1 MTSPTKLRAAGLLE
15 RYHITRHFLHLDSS
29 VVVSA
34 RYTCTDGSLLTKEI
48 LFPALRKVIEKH
60 PVLAVKLQEE
70 DVNPSFVRLAKIELP
85 LVTQFSDDD
94 DLELAIKRHLSKRFD
109 THAELPLWR
118 VEILKD
124 GTVIFAFHHGICDG
138 LSGVTFHS
146 SLLTALQDVITVE
159 ISVLVEVPDTLSL
172 LPPIEVAT
180 SLRPS
185 LRKIITEI
193 FSLLA
198 PASWTRG
205 YSAWT
210 ANPVSKNI
218 QLDPRVKLFTF
229 TNTEMTAFSAAC
241 RSHGATITS
250 AFYCLAVAT
259 ISRLIPP
266 ASQQYKTLSAFVPVN
281 LRGVAGVAA
290 DTMCD
295 YVSAHHTYPPLN
307 PTFEWPTAARYA
319 SELQR
324 QKHAA
329 REEIGMLSFLFGNYA
344 GFLRGQLGRKR
355 VGTFEIS
362 NAGRVCMP
370 TIDGS
375 WHIENMAFAQ
385 CNVILGSA
393 LTLSVIGDPTGA
405 TTVALTSGEDAI
417 DGMLVESFVT
427 DFKDAFRALLV

>member
-1 MTSPTKLRAAGLLE
+1 MKSFKTSPTKLRTAGLLE

-34 RYTCTDGSLLTKEI
+34 RYTCTDGSLLNRET
-48 LFPALRKVIEKH
+48 LFRTLKKVIVKH

-85 LVTQFSDDD
+85 LVAQFSDED

-138 LSGVTFHS
+138 LSGVAFHS
-146 SLLTALQDVITVE
+146 SLLTALQDVITVGG
-159 ISVLVEVPDTLSL
+159 SVLVEVPDTLSL
-172 LPPIEVAT
+172 LPPI
-180 SLRPS
+180 
-185 LRKIITEI
+185 KIITEI
-193 FSLLA
+193 FSLLS

-205 YSAWT
+205 YFAWT

-218 QLDPRVKLFTF
+218 QLDPRVKIFTF

-295 YVSAHHTYPPLN
+295 YVSAHHTYPPIN
-307 PTFEWPTAARYA
+307 PTFEWSTAARYA

-329 REEIGMLSFLFGNYA
+329 REEIGMLSLLFGNYA
-344 GFLRGQLGRKR
+344 GFLRDSLGA
-355 VGTFEIS
+355 
-362 NAGRVCMP
+362 NAPGHLRSRMQAAC
-370 TIDGS
+370 
-375 WHIENMAFAQ
+375 

-393 LTLSVIGDPTGA
+393 LTLSVIEDPTGA
-405 TTVALTSGEDAI
+405 TTVALTWGEDAI
-417 DGMLVESFVT
+417 DGMLVDSFVT
-427 DFKDAFRALLV
+427 DFKDAFRALIV